1 MKNKVDIGKL
11 IEKKYKG
18 NTLQLNDLLDE
29 IDLVL
34 QESDQSY
41 LHSKLIPANLEENP
55 ESVNVSQRMYGAQ
68 GGRNPVSPEPG
79 YAGTKP
85 SEVIPDKIAEA
96 PQQAIQT
103 QVNFTVKVPDL
114 YSLMTNPEAMSPSSN
129 DRKTINDIMAN
140 INAPMDTWYGRV
152 QALKKYTSQLGI
164 SPSAGVNITEAISSL
179 MILNVLKKIS
189 FFTDQPGKQFEY
201 IFSAIMHP
209 EAEVIGDEAK
219 EIEDVGSPTG
229 KVSLKFLETGQ
240 PTIKASGENLRKA
253 IDAKDIDNAFV
264 DYIIVR
270 CFGTGVIQ
278 FGRIGITNVKE
289 FVDKHYEIV
298 KNFSDKSLLMALK
311 EPDNRGIEGRPAY
324 VLYLKEGGVTT
335 AAGASQKTISRQDK
349 LEYDILGLK
358 IPSVFYKDKT
368 TPELG
373 NRTISRY
380 RGELESNLKS
390 IETTKDK
397 TKRAK
402 DTKTLNDLLSFLPGY
417 ASLSPQDKE
426 QNIQSYTSGV
436 IELIKNRTKEI
447 NNILSS
453 VPGLQKENKNL
464 LQEESFAISSI
475 WNNIVV
481 ETLDLGDVEIYNE
494 QQLVV
499 SDSIQKM
506 YVDVLKNLDS
516 LNKNI
521 TLYFATEQGKN
532 ENAGEQAKTN
542 AKNIVESVNNIQGSG
557 KTGKPEKK

>member
-11 IEKKYKG
+11 IERKYKG

-41 LHSKLIPANLEENP
+41 LHSKIIPANLEENP
-55 ESVNVSQRMYGAQ
+55 ETENIAFRMGQ
-68 GGRNPVSPEPG
+68 VGNRNSVSPEPG
-79 YAGTKP
+79 YSGKEP

-96 PQQAIQT
+96 PQQALQK
-103 QVNFTVKVPDL
+103 QVDFTIKVPDL
-114 YSLMTNPEAMSPSSN
+114 YSLMTNPKAMSPSSE

-140 INAPMDTWYGRV
+140 INAPINTWYGRI
-152 QALKKYTSQLGI
+152 QALKKYTSQLGAT
-164 SPSAGVNITEAISSL
+164 PSAGVNITEAISSL
-179 MILNVLKKIS
+179 MILNVLKKVS

-209 EAEVIGDEAK
+209 EAKVIGDEA
-219 EIEDVGSPTG
+219 EQVEDVGSPTG
-229 KVSLKFLETGQ
+229 KVSLKFLQTGE
-240 PTIKASGENLRKA
+240 PTIKASGENLRNA
-253 IDAKDIDNAFV
+253 INVKDVDNAFV
-264 DYIIVR
+264 DYIVVR
-270 CFGTGVIQ
+270 CYGTGVIQ

-298 KNFSDKSLLMALK
+298 KNFSDKSLLMALR
-311 EPDNRGIEGRPAY
+311 EPDSRGIEGRPAY

-335 AAGASQKTISRQDK
+335 AATSQKTISSKDK

-358 IPSVFYKDKT
+358 IPSDSYNKKIDV
-368 TPELG
+368 LG
-373 NRTISRY
+373 
-380 RGELESNLKS
+380 G
-390 IETTKDK
+390 
-397 TKRAK
+397 
-402 DTKTLNDLLSFLPGY
+402 KTLSSYVNELQANKNDIKKLQKLLSFFPQY
-417 ASLSPQDKE
+417 TSLSPQDKQQNT
-426 QNIQSYTSGV
+426 QNIANDVVDYVRKRTQQ
-436 IELIKNRTKEI
+436 IK
-447 NNILSS
+447 NILSS

-464 LQEESFAISSI
+464 LQEENFTITSI
-475 WNNIVV
+475 WKNIVV
-481 ETLDLGDVEIYNE
+481 ETLDLGDVEKYNE

-506 YVDVLKNLDS
+506 YVDVLENLDS

-532 ENAGEQAKTN
+532 QNAGEQAKTN

-557 KTGKPEKK
+557 NTEK